1 MGAGVTKGEPH
12 AAAKEAGGGAPQAD
26 GTGPPPDEAIH
37 PGPHSKAGATRSRH
51 FSSTALKME
60 TIAPNFKVPE
70 AGSKSRIDAKFRG
83 LREQGA
89 KGLVLYLTA
98 GDPNLDATG
107 KILGALDRAGA
118 DLIELGVPFSDPLA
132 DGPVIQRASER
143 ALGAGA
149 SLKRILELLPCWR
162 TRVRAP
168 MILFTY
174 YNPILQHGLEY
185 FSRDAARAGIDG
197 ALVVDLTPEES
208 GDYVAAMRSQNL
220 DTVFLA
226 SPTSTD
232 ERLAR
237 IAGLSTGFLY
247 LISRTGVTGERPQLS
262 ITLRPLVERVRRFTA
277 LPLAL
282 GFGISTPEQ
291 VREVQSLADAAVVG
305 SALVR
310 AIEDRY
316 ATEGED
322 GIEEFVRWLRG

>member
-1 MGAGVTKGEPH
+1 MGTSALHVKMREG
-12 AAAKEAGGGAPQAD
+12 
-26 GTGPPPDEAIH
+26 
-37 PGPHSKAGATRSRH
+37 
-51 FSSTALKME
+51 ST
-60 TIAPNFKVPE
+60 F
-70 AGSKSRIDAKFRG
+70 RISGKFRD
-83 LREQGA
+83 LRERGA
-89 KGLVLYLTA
+89 KGLILYLTA

-107 KILGALDRAGA
+107 KILGALDRGGV
-118 DLIELGVPFSDPLA
+118 DLVELGVPFSDPLA

-149 SLKRILELLPCWR
+149 SLKKILELLPSWR
-162 TRVRAP
+162 AAVRAP
-168 MILFTY
+168 MSLFTY
-174 YNPILQHGLEY
+174 YNPILQYGLEY

-208 GDYVAAMRSQNL
+208 AEYVAAMRIQNL

-247 LISRTGVTGERPQLS
+247 LISRTGVTGERQQLS
-262 ITLRPLVERVRRFTA
+262 STMRPLVERVRRLTA

-282 GFGISTPEQ
+282 GFGVSNPEQ
-291 VREVQSLADAAVVG
+291 VREVQSLAEAAVVG

-310 AIEDRY
+310 AIEDSY

-322 GIEEFVRWLRG
+322 GIEKFVRWLKG

>member
-1 MGAGVTKGEPH
+1 MT
-12 AAAKEAGGGAPQAD
+12 AAV
-26 GTGPPPDEAIH
+26 
-37 PGPHSKAGATRSRH
+37 
-51 FSSTALKME
+51 ST
-60 TIAPNFKVPE
+60 
-70 AGSKSRIDAKFRG
+70 SRIDQTFRD
-83 LREQGA
+83 LRERSA

-98 GDPNLDATG
+98 GDPDLEATG

-143 ALGAGA
+143 ALRAGA
-149 SLKRILELLPCWR
+149 SLRKILEVLPCWR
-162 TRVRAP
+162 AAVSTP

-174 YNPILQHGLEY
+174 YNPILQYGLED
-185 FSRDAARAGIDG
+185 FSQDAARAGIDG

-208 GDYVAAMRSQNL
+208 GDYVAAMRGQNL

-237 IAGLSTGFLY
+237 ISGLSTGFLY

-262 ITLRPLVERVRRFTA
+262 SSVRPLVERVRRLTA

-282 GFGISTPEQ
+282 GFGVSNPEQ
-291 VREVQSLADAAVVG
+291 VKEVQSLADAAVVG

-316 ATEGED
+316 ATEGES
-322 GIEEFVRWLRG
+322 GIERYVRWLKG